1 MEHATQKLCEKIVGI
16 GYDDLS
22 EKAVERAR
30 QLFLDG
36 LAVAVAGSIQ
46 EEPPS
51 ILAAHAKEMGGA
63 EASTVI
69 GFGFKTS
76 PVQAAYVNGSAM
88 HVLDYEPMWS
98 PANHQVST
106 SLPGVLALAEY
117 KDKPGREIAAAFI
130 KGIEMMGWLREAS
143 GQFDPKLIRF
153 HPPGLVGPLGS
164 AVAAGH
170 MLGLTAEQLRWAVGI
185 AASRCGSV
193 LANTGTMT
201 KSTHCGL
208 ACSLGLDAAMLAARG
223 FTGNADVLE
232 TFRGYVEMF
241 MGEGF
246 DYDKLLQYG
255 PPFRI
260 VEPGYAIKMFPSQF
274 ATHFVITAGLELHK
288 KIGDPKRIKR
298 VKLTTP
304 VMEYINRPKP
314 LVGLAGKF
322 SWQYTS
328 ACALLDGKIT
338 MDTFEDEHRFSPAV
352 EAMLDKVELEMRDDI
367 PGRFEECYVIMEVEL
382 DDGSTVKTRCNG
394 PKGKWGTPP
403 ISVEEHLVKVR
414 DCLDTRLN
422 ERDRER
428 LIELAGNLE
437 QLETKDIAEVMGI
450 VACGG

>member
-22 EKAVERAR
+22 KKAVERAR

-69 GFGFKTS
+69 GFDFKTN
-76 PVQAAYVNGSAM
+76 PVQAAYVNGSSM

-106 SLPGVLALAEY
+106 NLPGVLALAEY
-117 KDKPGREIAAAFI
+117 KEKPGREIAAAFV
-130 KGIEMMGWLREAS
+130 KGIEMAGWMREAS
-143 GQFDPKLIRF
+143 GQFDPKIIRF

-170 MLGLTAEQLRWAVGI
+170 LLGLTAEQLRWAIGI
-185 AASRCGSV
+185 AGSRCGSL
-193 LANTGTMT
+193 LANAGTMT

-232 TFRGYVEMF
+232 TGRGYVEMF

-274 ATHFVITAGLELHK
+274 ATHFVITAGLELHR

-298 VKLTTP
+298 VRLTTP

-367 PGRFEECYVIMEVEL
+367 PGRFEECYVILEVEL
-382 DDGSTVKTRCNG
+382 DDGSTVKTRCDG

-437 QLETKDIAEVMGI
+437 ALETKDIAEVMGI